1 MLEVFLFSVDFN
13 WYPSKGHPLTT
24 FVLKCFLALWF
35 GRSIMKVNGGWIF
48 SWYGYFGYLLTHI
61 FFWQRKQNLFS
72 LHEKFSLRNFYFQ
85 IVSFSLD
92 TSLPL
97 FPTWREISSEVG
109 NSYCIICHDKS
120 CLGHIYV
127 ETKQETKWFYHWK
140 WGRFIH
146 LKKTAT
152 LFKAIADLGP

>member
-1 MLEVFLFSVDFN
+1 MPEQMSRA
-13 WYPSKGHPLTT
+13 HPLTT
-24 FVLKCFLALWF
+24 FALKYFLAFWF

-48 SWYGYFGYLLTHI
+48 SWYGYFGYLLTHN
-61 FFWQRKQNLFS
+61 FFWQRKHKIDFHCTKSFPCVISIFRFFLFP
-72 LHEKFSLRNFYFQ
+72 
-85 IVSFSLD
+85 LD

-97 FPTWREISSEVG
+97 FPTWREMSSEVG
-109 NSYCIICHDKS
+109 NSYCIICDDKS

-146 LKKTAT
+146 
-152 LFKAIADLGP
+152 